1 MIPEFTCPAYHGIGR
16 ASDYIIPGIQRPP
29 CMQRCCFYPKL
40 IIDPSF
46 KFSMDPNIEPKSY
59 DADGKSAQ
67 AWDTEMSRVE
77 SSKIAEQFELQGD
90 NGTHRKIKQ
99 RHAQMMAIGGSIG
112 SSLLVNTG
120 EVLAIG
126 GPLFLLFSYVVM
138 SFLAYAIITAIVEI
152 GAFLPV
158 AGGSMAFNCKRYLSP
173 SVGFAL
179 GWLYFYSFALIIPYE
194 VTVSTLLI
202 DYWPNNVPIA
212 AWITVMGLVII
223 SMGFFPVRVYA
234 ESEFWLTL
242 VKVIMILGLLILSL
256 VIMCGGSDEGV
267 VGFRNWSG
275 DDLVLEY
282 LVSGAGGRFTAF
294 LECWVISGFS
304 FYFAPEM
311 LVQSAG
317 EMHNPRKSL
326 PKAARRYFYRLIF
339 FYILGALAIGIT
351 CRSDASGLLSGSGN
365 ANASPWVIAIRE
377 AGYSVLPSIINTG
390 ILLSAWSASNAYM
403 YLSSRTLYSLAMA
416 GDAPKIF
423 KRCTKSGIP
432 LNAVIASSSF
442 FLLAYMNVGAE
453 AGKVFGY
460 LVDITNSSGLTSW
473 IVCCIIFF
481 RFRKAC
487 QFHGVTVPYKSRFQ
501 PYASYVAI
509 FLFSF
514 LLLANGFTVFY
525 PGDWSLSSFLTN
537 YIGIPIFILLW
548 LGHKLTIGRKDPWF
562 LSVSEIDMTTGL
574 QEIEADAELCNRI
587 EEMEIEAKGEKPKWL
602 RVLTFLWD

>member
-1 MIPEFTCPAYHGIGR
+1 
-16 ASDYIIPGIQRPP
+16 
-29 CMQRCCFYPKL
+29 
-40 IIDPSF
+40 
-46 KFSMDPNIEPKSY
+46 MDLNSEPKPY
-59 DADGKSAQ
+59 DADAKSAR

-77 SSKIAEQFELQGD
+77 SSKIAEQFELQDG
-90 NGTHRKIKQ
+90 NGTQRKIKP
-99 RHAQMMAIGGSIG
+99 RHAQMIAIGGSIG

-126 GPLFLLFSYVVM
+126 GPLFLFLCYVLM
-138 SFLAYAIITAIVEI
+138 SCLAYAILTAIIEI
-152 GAFLPV
+152 GAYLPV

-173 SVGFAL
+173 SIGFAL

-212 AWITVMGLVII
+212 AWITIMGLVII
-223 SMGFFPVRVYA
+223 SLGFFPVRVYA

-242 VKVIMILGLLILSL
+242 VKVVMLVGLLILSL

-267 VGFRNWSG
+267 VGFRNWDGHS
-275 DDLVLEY
+275 LVNEY
-282 LVSGAGGRFTAF
+282 LVPGAGGRFTAF
-294 LECWVISGFS
+294 LECWVIAGFS

-326 PKAARRYFYRLIF
+326 PKAARRYFWRLIF

-351 CRSDASGLLSGSGN
+351 CRSDAPGLLSGAGN

-377 AGYSVLPSIINTG
+377 AGYAVLPSIINVG
-390 ILLSAWSASNAYM
+390 ILLSAWSASNAYL
-403 YLSSRTLYSLAMA
+403 YLSSRTLYSLAVA
-416 GDAPKIF
+416 GDAPKMF

-432 LNAVIASSSF
+432 LNAVIASASF
-442 FLLAYMNVGAE
+442 FLLAYMNVRAE
-453 AGKVFGY
+453 AGKVFNW
-460 LVDITNSSGLTSW
+460 LVSVTNSSGLTSW

-487 QFHGVTVPYKSRFQ
+487 QVQGVTVPYKSRFQ
-501 PYASYVAI
+501 PYGSWVAI

-525 PGDWSLSSFLTN
+525 PGDWSLSGFLTN

-548 LGHKLTIGRKDPWF
+548 LAHKLTVGRNDPWF
-562 LSVSEIDMTTGL
+562 LSASEIDMTTSL
-574 QEIEADAELCNRI
+574 QEIEADAELCNRMD
-587 EEMEIEAKGEKPKWL
+587 EMEIETKGEKPKWL
-602 RVLTFLWD
+602 RALTILWD